1 LLILLPLPLGAL
13 SGFFAY
19 YHYILGVGSAAAGY
33 WSLGGLMLSGIWAMR
48 LIDLAKKDISFEP
61 SDWAW
66 EPHAAGWRGAALG
79 ASAGSATMALADA
92 FWHHDDNPGDLGD
105 DADHSLHMDAFAS
118 ESLSDDGFSSIS
130 SWSDDDG
137 FEFSNSCINP
147 ATGLPMIGDS
157 CGGVDVMG
165 NPYGDDLS
173 DSFSSS
179 WSDDSFSSMTW
190 SSDDSWS
197 SSTSSWD

>member
-1 LLILLPLPLGAL
+1 MSTRHTTRGSRAFWIALLILLPLPLGAL

-130 SWSDDDG
+130 SWSDD
-137 FEFSNSCINP
+137 
-147 ATGLPMIGDS
+147 
-157 CGGVDVMG
+157 
-165 NPYGDDLS
+165 
-173 DSFSSS
+173 
-179 WSDDSFSSMTW
+179 SFSSMTW